1 MEFVKKLE
9 FGNYTLKFGDAVL
22 LDYIDEIVMPSFF
35 EMNYIRS
42 IENKSDYFFINTE
55 MVVVDGDS
63 TPPVLGVQGRI
74 VKNTTLT
81 RDQVFEGNR
90 IIEDHEELETAPS
103 SFFLLLLNNHRLIFC
118 KEVSGAPTIENF
130 KSTSQYCL
138 TQRYKEYI
146 DELHEESQ
154 ERRKTDPDAPW
165 ITKKQL
171 RLDIPSPKLR
181 ITTLTDQKSLEE
193 YIDLFEKINVVSI
206 NMLPTNAEEIDNDDF
221 WNAVDQRRNQ
231 LNSKQA
237 AVRFSNTEDGLNSH
251 EVLEQLSA
259 ATELANSKFKVHGLD
274 DNGDIM
280 RGSNDNF
287 ILTTEVAD
295 FPTDTNDA
303 TEEGYEK
310 FSELVADGRITL
322 PARTSARTNGII
334 ARLFER
340 F

>member
-1 MEFVKKLE
+1 MDFVKKLE
-9 FGNYTLKFGDAVL
+9 FGNYTLKFGDDVL
-22 LDYIDEIVMPSFF
+22 LDYIDEIVMPSFY
-35 EMNYIRS
+35 EMNYVRS

-55 MVVVDGDS
+55 LVVVDENVS
-63 TPPVLGVQGRI
+63 PPVLGIQGRI
-74 VKNTTLT
+74 VKNTMLI
-81 RDQVFEGNR
+81 RDQIIEGNK
-90 IIEDHEELETAPS
+90 IVEDHEELETAPS

-138 TQRYKEYI
+138 THRYRDYI
-146 DELHEESQ
+146 DELYDESQ
-154 ERRKTDPDAPW
+154 KRREQDSDAPW

-171 RLDIPSPKLR
+171 RIEIPSPKLR
-181 ITTLTDQKSLEE
+181 ITTLTDKKSLEE
-193 YIDLFEKINVVSI
+193 YIDLFEKINVMSI

-237 AVRFSNTEDGLNSH
+237 AVRFSNTEEGLNSH

-259 ATELANSKFKVHGLD
+259 ATELANSKFKVYGFD
-274 DNGDIM
+274 DNGDTM
-280 RGSNDNF
+280 KGSNDDF
-287 ILTTEVAD
+287 ILTTEVPD
-295 FPTDTNDA
+295 LPKDTDEA
-303 TEEGYEK
+303 TEESYEK
-310 FSELVADGRITL
+310 FTELVTDGRITL
-322 PARTSARTNGII
+322 PRKVSPKTSRII